1 MTKAELQ
8 EKFSMLNDE
17 QLAVL
22 AKCTSSEELY
32 QKAKEYLGGEV
43 TLTDLE
49 EYINDIHSMA
59 AKNKDALEIMS
70 KVNAA
75 LENNPSL
82 QEKLEAL
89 GDNSAYEILK
99 PYLENVSEA
108 EFMNA
113 CEAVKNLAVEMAP
126 VKALSDDELEN
137 VTGGS
142 WKSFWKGFK
151 IGFCDTV
158 KIIGCGVMIGF
169 NVWNKDPNMAEKYI
183 APLEKNVKHL
193 SDALHNKL

>member
-1 MTKAELQ
+1 
-8 EKFSMLNDE
+8 MLNDE
-17 QLAVL
+17 QFAALAEC
-22 AKCTSSEELY
+22 KSSEELY
-32 QKAKEYLGGEV
+32 AKAKSYFGENV
-43 TLTDLE
+43 VLADLE
-49 EYINDIHSMA
+49 AIINNISTIA
-59 AKNKDALEIMS
+59 AQNKDVLVIMS

-75 LENNPSL
+75 LENDPSL

-89 GDNSAYEILK
+89 GDNSAYEIFK

-108 EFMNA
+108 EFMKA
-113 CEAVKNLAVEMAP
+113 CEAAKNLAEEVAS
-126 VKALSDDELEN
+126 VRVLSDEELAS

-151 IGFCDTV
+151 IGFCDTM

-183 APLEKNVKHL
+183 DPLEKNVKHL

>member
-1 MTKAELQ
+1 MTKAELK

-17 QLAVL
+17 QLAAL
-22 AKCTSSEELY
+22 AECKSSEELY
-32 QKAKEYLGGEV
+32 AKAKSYFGENV
-43 TLTDLE
+43 VLADLE
-49 EYINDIHSMA
+49 AIINNISTIA
-59 AKNKDALEIMS
+59 AQNKDVLVIMS

-75 LENNPSL
+75 LENDPSL

-89 GDNSAYEILK
+89 GDNSAYEIFK

-108 EFMNA
+108 EFMKV
-113 CEAVKNLAVEMAP
+113 CEAAKNLAEEVAP
-126 VKALSDDELEN
+126 VRVLSDEELAS

-151 IGFCDTV
+151 IGFCDTM